1 MAGEQSRP
9 VQGPAVRGDRPAH
22 GRGPLP
28 QAAVAV
34 LDERDDEDT
43 CFPTEHSLKA
53 RKLADHFA
61 TGSRAANA
69 STHAFFDP
77 AGQDLLANL
86 LAAACGKIPITQI
99 YTWLSNPKDDT
110 PERILRG
117 SGRTMAADGLNGVLT
132 APDKQRSGIYDV
144 AQEGRRN
151 PATVS
156 HPRWSND
163 RMCTTGI
170 P

>member
-1 MAGEQSRP
+1 MPLLDRVGRP
-9 VQGPAVRGDRPAH
+9 
-22 GRGPLP
+22 
-28 QAAVAV
+28 
-34 LDERDDEDT
+34 
-43 CFPTEHSLKA
+43 
-53 RKLADHFA
+53 
-61 TGSRAANA
+61 
-69 STHAFFDP
+69 
-77 AGQDLLANL
+77 QDLLANL
-86 LAAACGKIPITQI
+86 FAAACGKMPITQI
-99 YTWLSNPKDDT
+99 CTRLSNPKDDT

-117 SGRTMAADGLNGVLT
+117 SGHTIWPPTDST
-132 APDKQRSGIYDV
+132 ASSPPPDKQRSGIYGV